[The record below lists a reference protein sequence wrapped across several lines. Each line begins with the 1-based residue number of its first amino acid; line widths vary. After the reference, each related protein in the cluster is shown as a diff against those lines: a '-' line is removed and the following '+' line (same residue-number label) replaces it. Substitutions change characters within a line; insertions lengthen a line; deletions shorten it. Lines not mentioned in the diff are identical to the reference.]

1 MRFWTALALAVA
13 ILFSGPV
20 VAGRGCE
27 EKPLSPEAYAQAAD
41 TAQNARR
48 ALDEYGAD
56 VALLSRHGTDLSKHG
71 LHYSHMGFAV
81 RDRTDGSW
89 RIVHLLNECGT
100 DDSAIHVE
108 GLLNF
113 FAANLVS
120 QDMRIDWLGHE
131 HARALLPLLQG
142 DQPLRLHDPDYN
154 ILARY
159 DSERMQNSTA
169 WNLEMLAAARLSS
182 PVTRTRELAQ
192 AQAMKDGFDPDII
205 RVPYGKR
212 VMGGLVTANVSF
224 TDHPIAT
231 RLSGR
236 YPVVTVR
243 SIIRYLQR
251 LDAIEQ
257 TREWRNGREITPL
270 SP

>member
-1 MRFWTALALAVA
+1 
-13 ILFSGPV
+13 
-20 VAGRGCE
+20 
-27 EKPLSPEAYAQAAD
+27 LSPQAYAQAAG
-41 TAQNARR
+41 TAQR
-48 ALDEYGAD
+48 AHRVLDESGAD

-81 RDRTDGSW
+81 RDQTDGAW
-89 RIVHLLNECGT
+89 AIIHLLNECGT

-113 FAANLVS
+113 FASDLVS
-120 QDMRIDWLGHE
+120 QDMRIDWLKPE
-131 HARALLPLLQG
+131 HAQALLTLLRG
-142 DQPLRLHDPDYN
+142 NQPLRLHDPDYN

-169 WNLEMLAAARLSS
+169 WNLEMLAAARLPPATS
-182 PVTRTRELAQ
+182 PTRKLAQ
-192 AQAMKDGFDPDII
+192 AQAMRDGFDPDII

-212 VMGGLVTANVSF
+212 IVGGLMTANVSF
-224 TDHPIAT
+224 RDHPIAT
-231 RLSGR
+231 RLSGN

-243 SIIRYLQR
+243 SIIRHLYR
-251 LDAIEQ
+251 LDAIER
-257 TREWRNGREITPL
+257 TREWRNGREVAPL